1 MNKLEEIKIR
11 LENIKEKN
19 INISKIKRKKC
30 RKCKCVKTLYEKE
43 YRKRFDESF
52 LKKYLLNEKFK
63 NFLRKCI
70 GYHYGLIHCAL
81 VFYTLFCIV
90 FVNMDPMYLLF
101 VVVRFQR
108 IRRAFGPEAC

>member
-19 INISKIKRKKC
+19 VNISKIKRKKC

-52 LKKYLLNEKFK
+52 LKKYLLINNLEM
-63 NFLRKCI
+63 FLEI
-70 GYHYGLIHCAL
+70 
-81 VFYTLFCIV
+81 
-90 FVNMDPMYLLF
+90 P
-101 VVVRFQR
+101 VREIYF
-108 IRRAFGPEAC
+108 FS